1 MERVLDPARIE
12 GFAERAIARIRLPDR
27 GQVFSRRAA
36 RLRQL
41 SASERAG
48 EGGAIGDYLRLMAVL
63 ADAQQSALATYA
75 PAPPNAEALRLASTH
90 GVPPAHA
97 SGLTRE
103 ASWRTILAKLCSS
116 VLESG
121 ELPAA
126 VRETCERLRGASAAP
141 LEAQADALL
150 WGRVVE
156 LDPAAAPFVMGA
168 LQVYWLGL
176 ATQFTA
182 EEIKPLE
189 VHGVC
194 PVCGSLPV
202 ASVVRV
208 DKGSCGNRFLHCS
221 LCATEWHMVRITC
234 SHCQE
239 TKDLTYHSI
248 ECGSPAVRAES
259 CGSCRGY
266 RKIFYQEK
274 DTGVEP
280 VADDLASLALDVLMG
295 MEGYHRLSGN
305 PLLWLELAA
314 R

>member
-12 GFAERAIARIRLPDR
+12 AFGEREIARVRLPER

-41 SASERAG
+41 AASERTG

-63 ADAQQSALATYA
+63 VDAQQSALATFSA
-75 PAPPNAEALRLASTH
+75 ARPNAEALRLARTH
-90 GVPPAHA
+90 GMPPAHA
-97 SGLTRE
+97 VGLTRE
-103 ASWRTILAKLCSS
+103 ASSRGVLGELCGS
-116 VLESG
+116 VLKSR

-126 VRETCERLRGASAAP
+126 AREICEQLREGPRAS
-141 LEAQADALL
+141 LEAHADAVIA
-150 WGRVVE
+150 GRTSE
-156 LDPAAAPFVMGA
+156 LDAAAAPFLMGA
-168 LQVYWLGL
+168 LQVYWLDL
-176 ATQFTA
+176 ATRFTT

-194 PVCGSLPV
+194 PVCGSMPV

-208 DKGSCGNRFLHCS
+208 DKGSSGNRYLHCS

-239 TKDLTYHSI
+239 TKDLTFHSI
-248 ECGSPAVRAES
+248 EGGSPAVRAES

-274 DTGVEP
+274 DPAVEP
-280 VADDLASLALDVLMG
+280 VADDLASLALDVLIG

-314 R
+314 P